1 MARKI
6 RIEFTSDYI
15 KQVIIYIKQKTEPY
29 KDIKPKINKKLNKK

>member
-15 KQVIIYIKQKTEPY
+15 KQVIIEIKQKIELY
-29 KDIKPKINKKLNKK
+29 KDIKPKKKIK

>member
-15 KQVIIYIKQKTEPY
+15 KQVIIYIKQKTELY
-29 KDIKPKINKKLNKK
+29 KDIKPKKNK